1 MTKIIFSRKGFDS
14 STGGMPSYKNG
25 ENLVSFPIP
34 SQKNTLTTYND
45 LGLGKDI
52 QDLSNNKIKATDT
65 CHFDPN
71 LKYGKFGQVGAAQTH
86 LKNNNVKSW
95 RSFFILGMV

>member
-14 STGGMPSYKNG
+14 STGGMPSIKRG
-25 ENLVSFPIP
+25 GNLISFPIP
-34 SQKNTLTTYND
+34 SNKNTLTTYNH

-52 QDLSNNKIKATDT
+52 KELSNGKISPTDT

-71 LKYGKFGQVGAAQTH
+71 LIVVSLDRLEQ
-86 LKNNNVKSW
+86 L
-95 RSFFILGMV
+95 